1 MLHTPC
7 PPALVPHE
15 NPKGPAQL
23 GTGPQMVS
31 FIVCL
36 SAGLAG
42 QEVSTAP
49 SAQRETPVQGHAV
62 THPDT
67 GGCSAAVQME
77 VSAQQTGSGKQEKHS
92 GNYLTTLLGALPGLR
107 GTAPVP
113 PPLNTCPEMTLPPT
127 GVGLQGPQ
135 TKVGRASTQP

>member
-1 MLHTPC
+1 
-7 PPALVPHE
+7 
-15 NPKGPAQL
+15 
-23 GTGPQMVS
+23 MVS

-49 SAQRETPVQGHAV
+49 SAQRDTPVQGHAV
-62 THPDT
+62 THPDA

-113 PPLNTCPEMTLPPT
+113 PPPQYMSQNDSPT
-127 GVGLQGPQ
+127 HGGG
-135 TKVGRASTQP
+135 GFRAPRPKWAERAHNHDLG